1 MKRKYLL
8 GALALAGMLVTA
20 HAHADD
26 GEHSGFYLGTG
37 LGEVT
42 NEVDDFDADGVAVKF
57 FAGYSFNQYFA
68 TEAAYIYAGTLTDTI
83 DDLEVEVKP
92 RGTVIAALG
101 KLPLNDAFSLF
112 AKLGYTF
119 YDEKVTGRRENI
131 SVSEKSSGDDLL
143 YGVGADL
150 RLGRVFQLR
159 AEYEVVD
166 VADADF
172 NLLSASAVFR
182 F

>member
-1 MKRKYLL
+1 MSCKYLL
-8 GALALAGMLVTA
+8 GALAMVGMLATVRA
-20 HAHADD
+20 QADEQD
-26 GEHSGFYLGTG
+26 EFYVGMG
-37 LGEVT
+37 VGEVT
-42 NEVDDFDADGVAVKF
+42 NEVGEFDADGVAVKF
-57 FAGYSFNQYFA
+57 FAGYAFNQYFA
-68 TEAAYIYAGTLTDTI
+68 AEAAYIYAGTLSDTVDDI
-83 DDLEVEVKP
+83 DIEVKP

-101 KLPLNDAFSLF
+101 KLPVNDAFSVF

-119 YDEKVTGRRENI
+119 YDEKATGRRGNI
-131 SVSEKSSGDDLL
+131 TASEKSSGDDLL

-150 RLGRVFQLR
+150 QLGRMFQLR

-166 VADADF
+166 VANADF